1 MAGERDGDTAIEPAT
16 VCGALLAALDAS
28 EGRRKRRKRDTT
40 PDTIGMSIKRELLER
55 AVRERPSGAEFE
67 AWLVTMCETLGAE
80 GYGVGAVR
88 AMARSVLDEWQF
100 AEAQPSF
107 REWLARGAPSADA
120 DEG

>member
-1 MAGERDGDTAIEPAT
+1 MGEEQKDLVIEPAT
-16 VCGALLAALDAS
+16 VCAALLAAMGAS
-28 EGRRKRRKRDTT
+28 EGRRKKRKRDTT
-40 PDTIGMSIKRELLER
+40 PDSIGMEIKRKLLER
-55 AVRERPSGAEFE
+55 AVHERPPGAAFE
-67 AWLVTMCETLGAE
+67 GWLLQMCEILGAE